1 MFQLQYY
8 FYYYSIVSGIALIVH
23 LIINWRQL
31 VDWRNVRSR
40 AEAREF
46 RVFLACLTFFFVLDI
61 MWGILAEMK
70 CRSLLYA
77 DTVLFFMTMAL
88 ALCAWTRFVVAYLG
102 MEGRSRRCLLWTG
115 RGLLAFFLCALA
127 VNCFTG
133 SFFYIDGNCVYKAGP
148 VRQLAFSLLAA
159 FNALGSG
166 LTLLKLR
173 RTSGAVRR
181 RNEMVFVFGL
191 TMMAAILLQLADP
204 LLPVYALGCLFG
216 CCLLHVFVVE
226 DEHDEMNRKEMLA
239 REYEAQLNAERAAS
253 KAKSYFFSTVS
264 HDIRTPL
271 NAIIGFSQMLK
282 AGFKTQEEHDQAVD
296 SILVSGNTLLRLVN
310 DILDISKLESG
321 HMKIEPEPTDCRR
334 IIEEM
339 AGSFSVSCRKAG
351 LDLRTK
357 VADMPILMIDAVRLR
372 QIAFNLVG
380 NALKFTKEGFIEV
393 RASFSPD
400 GDGADGGTFT
410 LDVEDSGCGIGEED
424 LKLIATPYVQVGAK
438 AARHGGTGLGLAITR
453 ELARAMGGELAV
465 DSTLGKGSTFSVR
478 IPDVRTGVMPERTVA
493 GQVKGAA
500 IAARRLLLVDDQEI
514 NLKVLK
520 ALLSKIGDFSLT
532 FAHDGKE
539 ALRILGDDSVQPF
552 DIVLTDMWMPEM
564 DGSALAKAI
573 RGNPRMASLPV
584 YVATADVEVQKNYAD
599 LGFSGILL
607 KPITLDKLQS
617 LFA

>member
-8 FYYYSIVSGIALIVH
+8 FYYYSIASGIALIVH

-31 VDWRNVRSR
+31 VGWRNARSK
-40 AEAREF
+40 AEALEF
-46 RVFLACLTFFFVLDI
+46 RMFLACLTFFFVLDI
-61 MWGILAEMK
+61 MWGILAELK

-88 ALCAWTRFVVAYLG
+88 ALCAWTRFVVSYLG
-102 MEGRSRRCLLWTG
+102 MEGRSRQCLLWTG

-133 SFFYIDGNCVYKAGP
+133 SFFYIDDNCVYKEGP
-148 VRQLAFSLLAA
+148 LRRLAFALLVA

-166 LTLLKLR
+166 LTLLKLL
-173 RTSGAVRR
+173 RTSGAVCR
-181 RNEMVFVFGL
+181 RNMMVFAFGI
-191 TMMAAILLQLADP
+191 TMMAAILLQLTDP
-204 LLPVYALGCLFG
+204 FIPMYALGCLFG

-226 DEHDEMNRKEMLA
+226 DEHDEMHKKEMLA
-239 REYEAQLNAERAAS
+239 REYEAQLDAERNAS

-282 AGFKTQEEHDQAVD
+282 AGFKTKEEHDQAVD
-296 SILVSGNTLLRLVN
+296 SILVSGNTLLRLIN
-310 DILDISKLESG
+310 DILDLSKLESG

-334 IIEEM
+334 LIEEI
-339 AGSFSVSCRKAG
+339 AGSFSVSSGKAG
-351 LDLRTK
+351 LDLRAK
-357 VADMPILMIDAVRLR
+357 VEEMPILLIDPMRLR

-380 NALKFTKEGFIEV
+380 NALKFTKAGFIEL

-400 GDGADGGTFT
+400 GDGADRGTFIFE
-410 LDVEDSGCGIGEED
+410 VEDSGCGISEED
-424 LKLIATPYVQVGAK
+424 LKLIATPYVQVGSK

-453 ELARAMGGELAV
+453 ELAHAMGGELSAV
-465 DSTLGKGSTFSVR
+465 STLGKGSTFSVK
-478 IPDVRTGVMPERTVA
+478 IPGVRTGVMPERAVA
-493 GQVKGAA
+493 DKGKGAA
-500 IAARRLLLVDDQEI
+500 ISARRLLLVDDQEL

-520 ALLSKIGDFSLT
+520 AMLSKLGDFDMT
-532 FAHDGKE
+532 FAHDGNE
-539 ALRILGDDSVQPF
+539 ALRSLMDGSVQPF

-564 DGSALAKAI
+564 NGVELVKAI
-573 RGNPRMASLPV
+573 RGNPRTASLPV
-584 YVATADVEVQKNYAD
+584 YAVTADVETQKTYAD
-599 LGFSGILL
+599 FGFSGFLL
-607 KPITLDKLQS
+607 KPITLDKLES